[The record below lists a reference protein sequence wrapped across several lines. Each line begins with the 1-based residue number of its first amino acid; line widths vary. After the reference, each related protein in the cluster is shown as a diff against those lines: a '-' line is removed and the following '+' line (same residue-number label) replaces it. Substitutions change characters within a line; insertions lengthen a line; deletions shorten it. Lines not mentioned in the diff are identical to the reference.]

1 MHFGDKK
8 KFLELLQEKKSLRVF
23 LFYTLSSDE
32 LSLFATF
39 LFELKFDI

>member
-8 KFLELLQEKKSLRVF
+8 KVFGAVARKKSLRVF

-39 LFELKFDI
+39 IFELKFDI